1 MASFYTVVQYV
12 PDPVADERV
21 NAGIIVFSQDR
32 VAVRFI
38 KNWAR
43 LQRFGNKDVRFL
55 RDFARE
61 LEERIEPRLDR
72 PTLSEAAIRE
82 MAATWK
88 DAIQFTTPRGSLLSV
103 EELLKDAEVRFL
115 ANDRAPESRPYTRHF
130 LRKLAIDATELAFVQ
145 RGGVGA
151 RELVKRD
158 FRISG
163 AVESHPFSLAIA
175 NGQPLVAAEV
185 FSFVGADRKGQ
196 EKDVRATAWAFE
208 DVRKEHAGIDL
219 AALVLTGQETSSTY
233 EDAEK
238 VFRSLGV
245 RVVPKDRVDEWA
257 DEVAGKVLIQG

>member
-32 VAVRFI
+32 VAVRFV

-88 DAIQFTTPRGSLLSV
+88 DAIQFTTPRGSLLSIH
-103 EELLKDAEVRFL
+103 ELLKDAEVRFL
-115 ANDRAPESRPYTRHF
+115 ASDRSPESRPYTRHF
-130 LRKLAIDATELAFVQ
+130 LRKLAIDATVLAFVQ

-151 RELVKRD
+151 REMVKRD
-158 FRISG
+158 FSHQRRRR
-163 AVESHPFSLAIA
+163 ESSL
-175 NGQPLVAAEV
+175 LV
-185 FSFVGADRKGQ
+185 GDRKWPASGRGRGLFLRRGRQ
-196 EKDVRATAWAFE
+196 ERSREGRA
-208 DVRKEHAGIDL
+208 R
-219 AALVLTGQETSSTY
+219 
-233 EDAEK
+233 
-238 VFRSLGV
+238 
-245 RVVPKDRVDEWA
+245 DRVG
-257 DEVAGKVLIQG
+257 V